1 MSDPQHTE
9 ETRTALPRAS
19 PAVPALRAGQK
30 VGRFSIL
37 SEIGAGGMG
46 RIFEAYD
53 PNLDRRIALKLLRD
67 SGEDGH
73 WQRLVREAQ
82 ALARLDH
89 PNVVRVH
96 DVGVHEGAL
105 FVAME
110 FVRGGTLKEWL
121 SEHPVGDAERFETA
135 IGLLVDAGRG
145 LVAAHEAGLVHR
157 DVKPSNILIGDD
169 GRARMADFGIA
180 RALESTPRAKESDS
194 VSSEEDI
201 LLSTD
206 DSESSLTRTGV
217 AVGTPAYMAPEQFGR
232 GQVGPAADQFSFC
245 VTAWEVLFGVRPFSG
260 ADRRARLAAVR
271 RAEPN
276 RPEGVEADA
285 DVVALLGRGLRYRA
299 SARHPRLEELVDALS
314 LDSGS
319 PSTRRSW
326 WRWGAAIV
334 GVGLLG
340 AVGAHRTGQN
350 RQLCTG
356 ATAAFEGVWGDEH
369 RERVRA
375 AMLGSGLEFAP
386 GAWSRLE
393 AGLER
398 YGERWRDA
406 HTEACEATRV
416 REEQTPERM
425 EETMACLDDAK
436 RSVEA
441 LVTLAS
447 SGEPSVIANEHEL
460 LDGLPSIE
468 GCAEVRGV
476 PTTAELA
483 LLDAIATAG
492 AQRSAGQPREA
503 LQVIEPIAEGLG
515 DDTSPIVRA
524 RVLLEYGR
532 GLSEGQGRKAIEVLS
547 EAYSVAHG
555 AGLGQLAAAAARE
568 VAKQHALLLGKPGT
582 VRTWLE
588 LAKSEGTGDSV
599 SEKYELLMLEGM
611 MLKLEGDREAAT
623 EAFERG
629 VGVAKEDPALHP
641 HALRYLGE
649 SLQHVDADRAAEVGR
664 RALVLFRDEFGNQH
678 PGLAVFERVQSGI
691 LGSVGEHERADELA
705 RRALRRAMGVWGQ
718 EHAATTR
725 YLVRLAEVR
734 CNVFGDRVEGR
745 RLAERALRLLHL
757 SEMTPERFDALSALE
772 QCVRS
777 HEPRRAR
784 QVAGQMLDLSRELHG
799 DEHFRTAYVR
809 AVYARALL
817 QGSDVAGARKQVS
830 LATRRGTQAGPRGWD
845 GEVVRHFHGS
855 LARSARLLQMD
866 PISLQHGEAAL
877 RWNDRNSS
885 GQLTDRLAVS
895 SDLCFARRAVGDLD
909 SALVHCL
916 AALELSDESGP
927 SLRVA
932 ALEYDVGELLHLL
945 QRNHDALPHMERA
958 SRLFEDQTEEATYYV
973 ALAHLRLGLINEELG
988 RFEEAEGH
996 FQTSFAVL
1004 ESVGG
1009 SNGLLIDSGTGVART
1024 VARLGRVDEAL
1035 ALLDQLEVLA
1045 GVVID
1050 IQHAQISESRGL
1062 IRSIQTPG
1070 DGVSEYSRAITFYRF
1085 AGHRHRAARACRHVP
1100 VPVPV
1105 CYASP

>member
-1 MSDPQHTE
+1 M
-9 ETRTALPRAS
+9 
-19 PAVPALRAGQK
+19 
-30 VGRFSIL
+30 GRFSIL

-73 WQRLVREAQ
+73 RQRLVREAQ

-121 SEHPVGDAERFETA
+121 SEHPVGNSERFETA

-145 LVAAHEAGLVHR
+145 LVAAHDAGLVHR

-285 DVVALLGRGLRYRA
+285 HVVAVLERGLRYRP
-299 SARHPRLEELVDALS
+299 SARHRRLEELVDALS
-314 LDSGS
+314 PDLGS
-319 PSTRRSW
+319 ASTRRSR

-340 AVGAHRTGQN
+340 AGGAYRMGQN

-356 ATAAFEGVWGDEH
+356 ARAAFEGVWGDEH

-375 AMLGSGLEFAP
+375 AVLGSGLEFAP

-393 AGLER
+393 AGLDG
-398 YGERWRDA
+398 YGDRWRDA

-416 REEQTPERM
+416 RNEQTPERM
-425 EETMACLDDAK
+425 EERMACLDDAK

-441 LVTLAS
+441 LVSLAS

-460 LDGLPSIE
+460 LEGLPSVDD
-468 GCAEVRGV
+468 CAEVRGV

-483 LLDAIATAG
+483 LLDAVAAAG

-503 LQVIEPIAEGLG
+503 LRVIEPIAEGLG
-515 DDTSPIVRA
+515 DDASPIVRA

-532 GLSEGQGRKAIEVLS
+532 GLSEGQGPKAIEVLS

-611 MLKLEGDREAAT
+611 MLKLEGDPEAAT
-623 EAFERG
+623 QAFERG
-629 VGVAKEDPALHP
+629 VGVAKEDPVLLP
-641 HALRYLGE
+641 HALRHLAE
-649 SLQHVDADRAAEVGR
+649 SLRDVNASQAAEVVR
-664 RALVLFRDEFGNQH
+664 EALVAFQDAFGSNH
-678 PGLAVFERVQSGI
+678 PGLAVFERVQSGV
-691 LGSVGEHERADELA
+691 LARLGEHARADELA
-705 RRALRRAMGVWGQ
+705 RRALRRVTDVWGQ
-718 EHAATTR
+718 GNVATSPF
-725 YLVRLAEVR
+725 LVRLAEGR
-734 CNVFGDRVEGR
+734 CRRFGDRDEGR
-745 RLAERALRLLHL
+745 QLAQEAVGLHRK
-757 SEMTPERFDALSALE
+757 EDRTPERYEALSVLE
-772 QCVRS
+772 ACVRS
-777 HEPRRAR
+777 HETT
-784 QVAGQMLDLSRELHG
+784 VALESSKQLLELARELYG
-799 DEHFRTAYVR
+799 EEHFRTAYVR
-809 AVYARALL
+809 AMYGLALL
-817 QGSDVAGARKQVS
+817 QNSDVGGARKQVS
-830 LATRRGTQAGPRGWD
+830 LATAIADTRAPGWD
-845 GEVVRHFHGS
+845 VDDANDVHRVLASVASHLGEEPVALHHAEIAV
-855 LARSARLLQMD
+855 
-866 PISLQHGEAAL
+866 AL
-877 RWNDRNSS
+877 RETEDATSQEKRAPA
-885 GQLTDRLAVS
+885 R
-895 SDLCFARRAVGDLD
+895 SDLCAVRSITRSPELALPTCL
-909 SALVHCL
+909 SALEDSEELDPSLHR
-916 AALELSDESGP
+916 AALEFETGALLIRLDRHDE
-927 SLRVA
+927 
-932 ALEYDVGELLHLL
+932 AL
-945 QRNHDALPHMERA
+945 QHMERA
-958 SRLFEDQTEEATYYV
+958 ARLFEQFSGERSYYT
-973 ALAHLRLGLINEELG
+973 AMACLRLGHIKEALG
-988 RFEEAEGH
+988 RDSEAEAL
-996 FQTSFAVL
+996 FRTSFALFTTFERSEWRV
-1004 ESVGG
+1004 VDAGR
-1009 SNGLLIDSGTGVART
+1009 GLART
-1024 VARLGRVDEAL
+1024 VARQGRIEEGLAALDALETRFGLFVDIE
-1035 ALLDQLEVLA
+1035 
-1045 GVVID
+1045 
-1050 IQHAQISESRGL
+1050 HAQLSETRGL
-1062 IRSIQTPG
+1062 LLSMKNHR
-1070 DGVSEYSRAITFYRF
+1070 DGAREYSFAIAYYRF
-1085 AGHRHRAARACRHVP
+1085 ARYDKMLDRACREAP
-1100 VPVPV
+1100 FDLPECRDSRIP
-1105 CYASP
+1105 PK